1 MTVIVAALNR
11 QGVAVAA
18 DSAVT
23 VGEGEQRKIFNSAT
37 KILTLDR
44 RAPVAVAVHGAWRI
58 NGVPWESI
66 VKRYRD
72 RHARDGE
79 HETVAAY
86 AEAFLKWLD
95 DAPFVDEGNTQAHVL
110 AEVDE
115 VYAEILRAGGLRE
128 QGGVAEEIAERDAA
142 WAQVAATDGTPDDF
156 AERIASDWSD
166 SIAAWRDQRFGEHA
180 LNHAQLDA
188 LLRIGLAAVTR
199 APIETRGSGLV
210 FTGFGEDEFLPA
222 LQAWRVSGIVGGWAR
237 RSCMQDLRISDDT
250 PALVEPFGQRPDVV
264 AFLQGV
270 DPGYQRE
277 VEDLLTG
284 FAELPAGIVDALELG
299 DEQAKQAKQAKEAV
313 AAATRQRLQQLISQL
328 KDHREAR
335 FLEPISSTL
344 SALPKDEL
352 GAMAQ
357 SLVNITSLRRR
368 YSTGAETVGG
378 PVDVAVIT
386 RGDGF
391 VWIHRK
397 HYFDREMNPQFAAK
411 YLH

>member
-23 VGEGEQRKIFNSAT
+23 VGDGEQRKIFNSAT

-72 RHARDGE
+72 RHAPDE
-79 HETVAAY
+79 QHATVAAH
-86 AEAFLKWLD
+86 ANAFLAWLD
-95 DAPFVDEGNTQAHVL
+95 DAPFIDEANTQAHVL

-115 VYAEILRAGGLRE
+115 VYTEIIRTAEQRQQGGL
-128 QGGVAEEIAERDAA
+128 AEEIAERDAA
-142 WAQVAATDGTPDDF
+142 WTEIPQTYGAPADF
-156 AERIASDWSD
+156 ADRVAEEWADTIAV
-166 SIAAWRDQRFGEHA
+166 WRDERFSGH
-180 LNHAQLDA
+180 QLDA
-188 LLRIGLAAVTR
+188 TQLEALARIGVAVVTR
-199 APIETRGSGLV
+199 APLETRGSGLV
-210 FTGFGEDEFLPA
+210 FAGFGEEEFLPA

-237 RSCMQDLRISDDT
+237 RACMQDLKVSDND

-284 FAELPAGIVDALELG
+284 FAEALPAGIIDALDVG
-299 DEQAKQAKQAKEAV
+299 DEQAQAAKAAV
-313 AAATRQRLQQLISQL
+313 SSAADERLQKLIGQL
-328 KDHREAR
+328 KEHREAR

-391 VWIHRK
+391 VWIQRK

-411 YLH
+411 YLQ